1 MAAVVIQRSA
11 AAVLG
16 LQEIKKHCRI
26 DADLSDD
33 DDLLLLM
40 ERAAVADAENMVG
53 GPLLAA
59 PCRDTFDAW
68 PALPWL
74 HLGIAGG
81 RQVDAITVQRAGQ
94 IVPVA
99 LSDFHVEQEGRLLCI
114 KPRGSWPQCD
124 AVPGAIRVDYQAG
137 FGDGVDSLP
146 ADLRQWLRF
155 RVATFYTYRE
165 QFADGSLKSL
175 PDAIV
180 DSLISHYKPD
190 RVSL

>member
-1 MAAVVIQRSA
+1 VAAVVIQRSA

-33 DDLLLLM
+33 
-40 ERAAVADAENMVG
+40 
-53 GPLLAA
+53 
-59 PCRDTFDAW
+59 
-68 PALPWL
+68 
-74 HLGIAGG
+74 GIAGG